1 VRSGQLTITATPTV
15 FELGE
20 NAFDLVLSDGTDSS
34 TYELTISVQDNP
46 TSYSYIDIEQDTLR
60 GNWQLSDG
68 QKVFL
73 APIEVSWPVSRQ
85 KYFRLAHIFTMA
97 GCVPRRNRLVA

>member
-1 VRSGQLTITATPTV
+1 MKKVRISLALCLFFTGCGGGSSESSPSSTTDQDWVSLEVSSGQLTITATPTV

-34 TYELTISVQDNP
+34 TYELTINVQDNP

-60 GNWQLSDG
+60 GN
-68 QKVFL
+68 
-73 APIEVSWPVSRQ
+73 
-85 KYFRLAHIFTMA
+85 
-97 GCVPRRNRLVA
+97 